1 MTVKACAKSKGGSIV
16 GIVYGILELF
26 MFLTTTTT
34 IISFGALRKTIYYKY
49 SAQFFVNFMT
59 IMVPQNRDSN
69 IFKQNQQLLEK
80 TRISY
85 IHTSKINVQL
95 TMQKQRFYWS
105 DLKQLSIEY
114 FKQSA
119 FAVGPHV

>member
-16 GIVYGILELF
+16 GIVYGVLELF

-34 IISFGALRKTIYYKY
+34 TTTISIGALGKTIYYKY

-59 IMVPQNRDSN
+59 IMVPQNKDLN

-80 TRISY
+80 NRISY
-85 IHTSKINVQL
+85 IHTSL

>member
-16 GIVYGILELF
+16 GIVCGVLELF

-34 IISFGALRKTIYYKY
+34 TTISIGALGKTIYYKY
-49 SAQFFVNFMT
+49 SAQFFVNFMR
-59 IMVPQNRDSN
+59 IMVPQNRDLN

-80 TRISY
+80 NRISY
-85 IHTSKINVQL
+85 IHTSL